1 MRSASSRSHRGEA
14 TAAEAPSATASTMT
28 DTVDALVR
36 GYQISGSTETVL
48 GVGGGQS
55 KTNAV
60 WNE

>member
-1 MRSASSRSHRGEA
+1 
-14 TAAEAPSATASTMT
+14 MT